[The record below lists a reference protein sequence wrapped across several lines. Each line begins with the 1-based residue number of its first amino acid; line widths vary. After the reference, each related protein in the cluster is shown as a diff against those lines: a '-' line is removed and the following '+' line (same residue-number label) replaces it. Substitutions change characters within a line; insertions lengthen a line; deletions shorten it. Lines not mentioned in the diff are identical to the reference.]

1 MEKGATGERTTASA
15 AASYRAKRVA
25 GAADVGAVAPAER
38 AARESGR
45 GVEYPPEYCKYV
57 VGPLRVCRSG
67 DSQSAAG
74 DGQRSGGVAIGQ
86 CDRPRVVR
94 VACLRAFAVI
104 VQ

>member
-15 AASYRAKRVA
+15 AGSDRAKREA

-38 AARESGR
+38 AVRESGC

-57 VGPLRVCRSG
+57 VSPLRAGRSG

-74 DGQRSGGVAIGQ
+74 VGQRSGGVASGQ
-86 CDRPRVVR
+86 CGRPRVVR